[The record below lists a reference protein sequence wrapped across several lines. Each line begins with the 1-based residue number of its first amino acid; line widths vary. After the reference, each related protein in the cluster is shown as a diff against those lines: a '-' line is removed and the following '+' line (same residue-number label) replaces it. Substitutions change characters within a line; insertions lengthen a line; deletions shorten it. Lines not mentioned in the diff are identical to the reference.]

1 MCVFLVGGD
10 AVEGEHLARK
20 DVSDTL
26 PGVAIAV
33 SLVPPL
39 ANAGILFAAGEP
51 GLAFGSLLLFGTNYV
66 AILLTGALVFAVMG
80 FRQVALS
87 PFDPRARRRAVLV
100 AVIAL
105 LIIAI
110 PLTIT
115 SHRLIIS
122 NKIAARTDALA
133 QDWLQ
138 GSGYQLMSVDAE
150 TADGSVNLLL
160 VGEGDLP
167 SLQQLQERARGV
179 LFGRTLRLKV
189 LESRTLYLGA
199 KAVSFP

>member
-1 MCVFLVGGD
+1 
-10 AVEGEHLARK
+10 
-20 DVSDTL
+20 
-26 PGVAIAV
+26 
-33 SLVPPL
+33 
-39 ANAGILFAAGEP
+39 
-51 GLAFGSLLLFGTNYV
+51 
-66 AILLTGALVFAVMG
+66 
-80 FRQVALS
+80 
-87 PFDPRARRRAVLV
+87 VLV

-115 SHRLIIS
+115 SHRLIIT

-133 QDWLQ
+133 QDWLE

-167 SLQQLQERARGV
+167 ALQPLQERARGV

-189 LESRTLYLGA
+189 LESRTLDLGA

>member
-1 MCVFLVGGD
+1 MTGLAGAF
-10 AVEGEHLARK
+10 ALARK

-110 PLTIT
+110 PLT

-133 QDWLQ
+133 QDWPQ

-189 LESRTLYLGA
+189 LESRTFDLGA

>member
-1 MCVFLVGGD
+1 MPC
-10 AVEGEHLARK
+10 A
-20 DVSDTL
+20 TT
-26 PGVAIAV
+26 
-33 SLVPPL
+33 
-39 ANAGILFAAGEP
+39 
-51 GLAFGSLLLFGTNYV
+51 GSPKLISITNYV

-105 LIIAI
+105 LII
-110 PLTIT
+110 
-115 SHRLIIS
+115 S

-133 QDWLQ
+133 QDWLD

-160 VGEGDLP
+160 VGEGNLP
-167 SLQQLQERARGV
+167 SLQP
-179 LFGRTLRLKV
+179 LRLKV
-189 LESRTLYLGA
+189 LESRTFDLGA